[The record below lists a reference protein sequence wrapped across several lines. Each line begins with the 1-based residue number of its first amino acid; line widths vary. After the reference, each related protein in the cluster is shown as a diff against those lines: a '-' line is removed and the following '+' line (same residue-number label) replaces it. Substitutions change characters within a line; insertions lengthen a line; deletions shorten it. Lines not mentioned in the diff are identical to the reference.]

1 MKTSQVEESWH
12 PKMQFS
18 NFHPPPVSLSL
29 VGSGKLEF
37 VATPQLGSLV
47 LHPILRISIR

>member
-37 VATPQLGSLV
+37 VATPQV
-47 LHPILRISIR
+47 VRWCYIRFYEFQ